1 MRKHSRIVGLI
12 LLLFGLMP
20 LFSSLSKLRV
30 EAWHGADILAFI
42 ALGMCFGVALV
53 GLLGRLRIRNE

>member
-1 MRKHSRIVGLI
+1 MRKHGRIVGLI

-20 LFSSLSKLRV
+20 LFSSLGKPRI
-30 EAWHGADILAFI
+30 EALHGADISGLVAS
-42 ALGMCFGVALV
+42 GMCFGVALV

>member
-20 LFSSLSKLRV
+20 LFSSLSKPRV

-42 ALGMCFGVALV
+42 ASGMCFGVALV